1 MHLENYAKDKKD
13 FRLEVF
19 FCAYEDIPSRLLCLD
34 NPQIVIH
41 PIKEKRM
48 FEEVKKF
55 LGDESGQDFGEYALI
70 FGAIGVIAM
79 AVIPQF
85 REAVIN
91 AFQTGIDALNMASG
105 A

>member
-1 MHLENYAKDKKD
+1 MSKQTAC
-13 FRLEVF
+13 RRSV
-19 FCAYEDIPSRLLCLD
+19 FCAHSKVPICLFLYISRTDRLLTK
-34 NPQIVIH
+34 QS
-41 PIKEKRM
+41 RM
-48 FEEVKKF
+48 IMFAELKKF

-91 AFQTGIDALNMASG
+91 AFQTGINALNMASG

>member
-1 MHLENYAKDKKD
+1 MYNNLCKILTDLHIYVILKIGGVVSKKL
-13 FRLEVF
+13 F
-19 FCAYEDIPSRLLCLD
+19 
-34 NPQIVIH
+34 IVES
-41 PIKEKRM
+41 PNKIKTL
-48 FEEVKKF
+48 KKF

>member
-1 MHLENYAKDKKD
+1 M
-13 FRLEVF
+13 
-19 FCAYEDIPSRLLCLD
+19 LD
-34 NPQIVIH
+34 
-41 PIKEKRM
+41 ELR
-48 FEEVKKF
+48 KF
-55 LGDESGQDFGEYALI
+55 LADESGQDFGEYALI

>member
-1 MHLENYAKDKKD
+1 
-13 FRLEVF
+13 
-19 FCAYEDIPSRLLCLD
+19 
-34 NPQIVIH
+34 
-41 PIKEKRM
+41 M
-48 FEEVKKF
+48 FEELGKF

-79 AVIPQF
+79 AVIPAF
-85 REAVIN
+85 RESIIN

>member
-1 MHLENYAKDKKD
+1 M
-13 FRLEVF
+13 
-19 FCAYEDIPSRLLCLD
+19 LD
-34 NPQIVIH
+34 
-41 PIKEKRM
+41 ELR
-48 FEEVKKF
+48 KF
-55 LGDESGQDFGEYALI
+55 LADESGQDFGEYALI

-91 AFQTGIDALNMASG
+91 AFQTGINALNMASG